1 MFQGYRGWSSR
12 SWIDFNVIF
21 QTKMYLTLIASISD
35 EIDHIKMEF
44 TQLSIEDLFDFLA
57 AN

>member
-12 SWIDFNVIF
+12 SWIDSNVIF
-21 QTKMYLTLIASISD
+21 ETKMYLTLIASISD

>member
-1 MFQGYRGWSSR
+1 MLQEHRGWSSR

-21 QTKMYLTLIASISD
+21 QTKMYLTLIARISD
-35 EIDHIKMEF
+35 EIDCVKMEF
-44 TQLSIEDLFDFLA
+44 MQLSIEDLFDFLA

>member
-1 MFQGYRGWSSR
+1 MLQEHRGWSSR

-21 QTKMYLTLIASISD
+21 QTKMYLTLIARISD
-35 EIDHIKMEF
+35 EIDHVKMEF
-44 TQLSIEDLFDFLA
+44 MQLSIEDLFDFLA

>member
-1 MFQGYRGWSSR
+1 MLQEHRGWSSR
-12 SWIDFNVIF
+12 SWIYFNVIF
-21 QTKMYLTLIASISD
+21 QTKMYLTIIARISD
-35 EIDHIKMEF
+35 EIDHVKMEF